1 MCSAFKGLAAELRA
15 GVSMS
20 LEYGRESLEALSLK
34 DSLEIALHIIDMI
47 EGMLTREDLS
57 ANVNVWLIAL
67 SLQS

>member
-1 MCSAFKGLAAELRA
+1 
-15 GVSMS
+15 MS